1 MKKHI
6 MKEKNAAFVMQ
17 CLDEHERELIEAH
30 LDDCPK
36 CKNEVGLLS
45 RIHEELRDAGEEGFG
60 EVQGKVD
67 RCCPEI
73 NALHNF
79 LTGTSGWFE
88 SKRIKQHFVECT
100 SCSYLITDY
109 LKEDNQWIHEESTPS
124 SELLCSLERIPEARD
139 GYVKSA
145 SERAFGSFRSLRV
158 RPSFLGTAAAVAL
171 AMWAILIF
179 LPQYPLSVKSDFMA
193 ETSYLTRST
202 RTIPLMPG
210 SVLYSGDAFFLNVR
224 TNRNAFIYLIGYDSQ
239 GKCTQIFPAE
249 GLTPAN
255 PLLGKKSY
263 RIPDGKAWPLDEHI
277 GTETVFLAAS
287 EGPVGD
293 IKSIVKEMNQ
303 IKNEGRLIRQEAVER
318 MEELLKEHFAA
329 IDVLSF
335 EHK

>member
-1 MKKHI
+1 MKKHVTQ
-6 MKEKNAAFVMQ
+6 EKNAAFVMQ

-60 EVQGKVD
+60 EVQGKAD

-73 NALHNF
+73 NELHNF

-88 SKRIKQHFVECT
+88 IKRIKQHLVECT
-100 SCSYLITDY
+100 SCSRLITDY
-109 LKEDNQWIHEESTPS
+109 LKEDDQWIHEESTPS
-124 SELLCSLERIPEARD
+124 LELLRSLERIPASRD
-139 GYVKSA
+139 NDVKSA
-145 SERAFGSFRSLRV
+145 PEKSFGSFRRLRV
-158 RPSFLGTAAAVAL
+158 RPSFIGAAAAVAV
-171 AMWAILIF
+171 AMWAIMIF
-179 LPQYPLSVKSDFMA
+179 LPQYPLSVTSDFMA

-202 RTIPLMPG
+202 KTIPLMPG
-210 SVLYSGDAFFLNVR
+210 TILYSGDAFFLNVR
-224 TNRNAFIYLIGYDSQ
+224 TNRNAFIYLIGFDSQ
-239 GKCTQIFPAE
+239 GKCAQIFPAE
-249 GLTPAN
+249 GLAPAN

-263 RIPDGKAWPLDEHI
+263 RIPEGKAWPLDKHI
-277 GTETVFLAAS
+277 GTETIFLAAS

-293 IKSIVKEMNQ
+293 IHSIVEQMNQ
-303 IKNEGRLIRQEAVER
+303 INNEGRFIREESVER

-329 IDVLSF
+329 IDELSF